1 MVVPTASKVQG
12 VEFIS
17 KDATEPN
24 SDAPRKVVLQFPMD
38 GSSVGIPRMFD
49 NNCMSREHGHL
60 ELRADGKII
69 LHDNS
74 TFGTFIYWGRGSKT
88 LSKGEHYQ
96 VKHGDSIIFGSTK
109 YEPKGS
115 FAVRVVMQV
124 IDNEF
129 LTPPPVAETPS
140 KLTVPKQGHRKNK
153 SDSNLPNAVKHRDDD
168 PKRLSGQHKHLD
180 VQPDNTPIRSRSPSP
195 TAMKKDVASH
205 KVTKL
210 DRELTIPARPGIRLG
225 DGVDV
230 LTGDIMRCALAST
243 ASTPLRNSAVPEAR
257 GSANIISHETLYT
270 LRSEYGANVGA
281 KINLPCPVDIGAD
294 VRSLFARE
302 LHKRASIFFVQYQA
316 EGKFPMERLEDP
328 TLKNRLQNMSPSAFR
343 NMYGDYFVDGIINGY
358 RHRIIVACSAK
369 DVSKK
374 KETEHEAR
382 VSVANFFQMG
392 GQYAK
397 DTQTSESYNVLD
409 ARIELYGYPVATTN
423 LTAGSLE
430 EAREILKGLPTPMGS
445 PTLVLLRHYSL
456 LDYCKLP
463 MEVNIDPAVFKHL
476 QKMRV
481 LYVQLQ
487 ATMLHPSL
495 VGSYDEYRISN
506 ATNEFEEQ
514 RTNLAQDSPE
524 ALKKR
529 TSILKGLQDAKEAA
543 DARVNRWL
551 LVEEAKEM
559 DKIRCFG
566 PDNQRY
572 KWECGSLGKSEAGI
586 SGMKFVRMK
595 GGQEAREIDWTTP
608 KTAGSKLGSLIGPP
622 PFQRVK
628 FWSENMKTVIRGHEA
643 VAQTNVSGFSRSTVE
658 TRFIVLGWSLSC
670 IWKGKT
676 TPKVIASLPNNCIL
690 QDEFE
695 VCVDA
700 SVPTEWHCR
709 VTFVEEYH

>member
-1 MVVPTASKVQG
+1 MVIPTASKVQG

-24 SDAPRKVVLQFPMD
+24 SNAPLKVVLQFPKD
-38 GSSVGIPRMFD
+38 GRSVGIPRMFD

-74 TFGTFIYWGRGSKT
+74 TFGTFIYWGKGSKS
-88 LSKGEHYQ
+88 LSKGELYQ
-96 VKHGDSIIFGSTK
+96 VKHGDSIIFGSTE
-109 YEPKGS
+109 YEAKGS

-129 LTPPPVAETPS
+129 LAPPPVAETPS
-140 KLTVPKQGHRKNK
+140 KLTVPKQGHRQNK
-153 SDSNLPNAVKHRDDD
+153 SDSNLPNAVKHRDNDR
-168 PKRLSGQHKHLD
+168 KRLSGQHKYLD
-180 VQPDNTPIRSRSPSP
+180 VQPNNAPIRSRSPSP
-195 TAMKKDVASH
+195 TAVKEHAVSN

-243 ASTPLRNSAVPEAR
+243 ASTPLRNVAVPEAR

-294 VRSLFARE
+294 FRSLFTKE
-302 LHKRASIFFVQYQA
+302 SHKRASIFFVQYQA

-328 TLKNRLQNMSPSAFR
+328 TLKDRLQNMSPSAFR
-343 NMYGDYFVDGIINGY
+343 NMYGDYFVDGITNGY

-374 KETEHEAR
+374 NETEHEAR

-392 GQYAK
+392 GRYAK
-397 DTQTSESYNVLD
+397 DTQTSENYSVLD
-409 ARIELYGYPVATTN
+409 ARIELYGYPVATSN
-423 LTAGSLE
+423 LAAGSLE
-430 EAREILKGLPTPMGS
+430 EARDILKGLPTPMGS
-445 PTLVLLRHYSL
+445 PALVLLRHYSL
-456 LDYCKLP
+456 LDYCKLL
-463 MEVNIDPAVFKHL
+463 MEVNVDPAVFQHL

-481 LYVQLQ
+481 LYAQLQ
-487 ATMLHPSL
+487 AAMLHPSL
-495 VGSYDEYRISN
+495 VRSYDKYRVSV
-506 ATNEFEEQ
+506 ATSEFEEQ

-524 ALKKR
+524 ALKKQ
-529 TSILKGLQDAKEAA
+529 TSILKSLHDAKAAA
-543 DARVNRWL
+543 DARINRWL
-551 LVEEAKEM
+551 LIEEAREM
-559 DKIRCFG
+559 DKKIRCFG

-572 KWECGSLGKSEAGI
+572 KWECGSLGKSEAAI
-586 SGMKFVRMK
+586 SEMKFVRMK

-608 KTAGSKLGSLIGPP
+608 KTAGSKFGYLIGPTT
-622 PFQRVK
+622 FQRVK
-628 FWSENMKTVIRGHEA
+628 FWSENMKTVIPGNRA
-643 VAQTNVSGFSRSTVE
+643 VARTNMPGFSRSIVE

-676 TPKVIASLPNNCIL
+676 TPKVIASLSNNCIL

-695 VCVDA
+695 SDIRR
-700 SVPTEWHCR
+700 EI
-709 VTFVEEYH
+709 